1 MSMPR
6 SYRHYLELGGIIN
19 ETDYQN
25 AIDRMYSTHMLE
37 RKDPQ
42 VRSSI
47 MQVWIMAEYSG
58 IRLNNLEDVSDSRI
72 VLYVILRGDVE
83 SDGVKYHHSQM
94 SDQRI
99 FGEVLR
105 MLGDTDSFSKLVK
118 AYPHISFE
126 YEREK
131 QDP

>member
-25 AIDRMYSTHMLE
+25 AIDRMHSTRMLE